1 MYYLHVFSLRKLLI
15 LLLYHYI
22 IINVLFCTQTNVF
35 IKRAFI
41 NILSTVSTG
50 VVGRTI
56 TGIRIYSVNTAP
68 SILAK
73 MFTIDVAIVDV
84 YLALISSETFKIN
97 EKPFYAEFLV
107 TFQFLHFHLHR
118 SPMKI
123 FVPSLSKACFDKF
136 IRAGL
141 LEGLKIQ

>member
-1 MYYLHVFSLRKLLI
+1 MVASDPVMTCSSIKARVEWQTVVFVKFTMPAFVP
-15 LLLYHYI
+15 
-22 IINVLFCTQTNVF
+22 INADTRIVSVRVCTGSSIQTNVF

-56 TGIRIYSVNTAP
+56 AGIRIYSVNTAP

-84 YLALISSETFKIN
+84 YLALISSET
-97 EKPFYAEFLV
+97 
-107 TFQFLHFHLHR
+107 
-118 SPMKI
+118 
-123 FVPSLSKACFDKF
+123 C
-136 IRAGL
+136 RAGA
-141 LEGLKIQ
+141 

>member
-1 MYYLHVFSLRKLLI
+1 M
-15 LLLYHYI
+15 
-22 IINVLFCTQTNVF
+22 NVKKVLPVNADTRIVSVRVCTGSSIQTNVF

-56 TGIRIYSVNTAP
+56 AGIRIYSVNTAP

-84 YLALISSETFKIN
+84 YLALFSSKTFKIN
-97 EKPFYAEFLV
+97 EE
-107 TFQFLHFHLHR
+107 
-118 SPMKI
+118 KI
-123 FVPSLSKACFDKF
+123 NF
-136 IRAGL
+136 IL
-141 LEGLKIQ
+141 

>member
-1 MYYLHVFSLRKLLI
+1 MDLQKI
-15 LLLYHYI
+15 LP
-22 IINVLFCTQTNVF
+22 INTDTRIVSVRVCTGSSIQTNVF

-56 TGIRIYSVNTAP
+56 AGIRIYSVNTAP

-84 YLALISSETFKIN
+84 YLALISSETLKIN
-97 EKPFYAEFLV
+97 ETSY
-107 TFQFLHFHLHR
+107 
-118 SPMKI
+118 
-123 FVPSLSKACFDKF
+123 
-136 IRAGL
+136 
-141 LEGLKIQ
+141 